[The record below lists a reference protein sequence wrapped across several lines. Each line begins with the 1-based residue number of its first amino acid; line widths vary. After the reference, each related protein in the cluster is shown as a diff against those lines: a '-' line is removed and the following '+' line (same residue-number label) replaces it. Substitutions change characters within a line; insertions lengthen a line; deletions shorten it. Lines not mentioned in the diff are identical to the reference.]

1 MTDISKK
8 PEAEGRSPDPGA
20 AARAAAKA
28 ADAANVAPERLERV
42 LEVEVELKVELG
54 RRRLR
59 IADVLGL
66 GPGAVIEFSKSSDE
80 PLDILVNDQLVA
92 RGEAVVIGERYGVR
106 VVEVVS
112 PNERLR
118 TSGIVKEGVA

>member
-1 MTDISKK
+1 MSDVTTK
-8 PEAEGRSPDPGA
+8 PDAAGRKADGA
-20 AARAAAKA
+20 ARQST
-28 ADAANVAPERLERV
+28 DANYAPESLERV
-42 LEVEVELKVELG
+42 LEVEVEVTVELG

-66 GPGAVIEFSKSSDE
+66 SAGTVIEFTKSSDE
-80 PLDILVNDQLVA
+80 PLDVLVNDQLVA

-106 VVEVVS
+106 IVEVVS

-118 TSGIVKEGVA
+118 TSGVVKEGAA